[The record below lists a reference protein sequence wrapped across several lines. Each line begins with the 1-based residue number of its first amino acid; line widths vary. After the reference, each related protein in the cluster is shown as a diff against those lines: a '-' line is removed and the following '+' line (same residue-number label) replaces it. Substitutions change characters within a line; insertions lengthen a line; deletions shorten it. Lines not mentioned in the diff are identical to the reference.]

1 MAGRCTGCGLC
12 EEACPAEIPLRVLYS
27 KVNEIVKEV
36 FGYETGA
43 SLNPSPLNLLGKE
56 VTLQPKPI

>member
-1 MAGRCTGCGLC
+1 LC

-36 FGYETGA
+36 FGYETGIG
-43 SLNPSPLNLLGKE
+43 LNRSPLNLLGKE
-56 VTLQPKPI
+56 VTLEPKPI